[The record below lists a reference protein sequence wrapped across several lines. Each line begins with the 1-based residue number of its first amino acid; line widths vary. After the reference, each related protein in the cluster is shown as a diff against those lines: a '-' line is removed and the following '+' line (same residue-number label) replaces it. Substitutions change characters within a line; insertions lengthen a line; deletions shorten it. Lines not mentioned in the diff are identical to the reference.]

1 MKIFQ
6 DDDNTDVDGTP
17 NDADGTASSTL
28 TDELVSVKIP
38 TIKTAT
44 ATALVPTQGRKI
56 VVKRRMQLVS
66 PGTVGN
72 NNSETLTTTAS
83 VVTGVAGQN
92 NRSGNQAKYR
102 KFE

>member
-17 NDADGTASSTL
+17 NDADGTASSTH
-28 TDELVSVKIP
+28 TDELVNVKIP
-38 TIKTAT
+38 TTKAAT
-44 ATALVPTQGRKI
+44 TTALVPTQGRKI

-66 PGTVGN
+66 SATVGN
-72 NNSETLTTTAS
+72 NNSETLNTTAP
-83 VVTGVAGQN
+83 VVVGVAGQN
-92 NRSGNQAKYR
+92 IRSGNQAKYR